1 MLFKQRCRDKY
12 VKITKDLGLLLER
25 AKRFLVETVYP
36 KVGRGSKLQPSFL
49 KSVSGGRS
57 NRLIRWRS
65 GWMGVTVA
73 EGLPRPAAPK
83 SPLLKANSHP

>member
-25 AKRFLVETVYP
+25 AKRFLEETVYP

-49 KSVSGGRS
+49 KSVSGGK
-57 NRLIRWRS
+57 
-65 GWMGVTVA
+65 
-73 EGLPRPAAPK
+73 E
-83 SPLLKANSHP
+83 